1 MAAFLG
7 EPQARQ
13 PWDVFHLAYMMYVPG
28 LSLHPTDTD
37 NSDTNTNNSDD
48 AAAATRAAGNR
59 NRRRSVVRMRA
70 DAQASVGTSAYVISR
85 SGVDAFLAHHAAH
98 GYTEAVPNVMA
109 TLFPATRFAA
119 YPMPLHRAAGV
130 GSLVNPQ
137 MDDFRKIMFAP
148 AMVGVWE
155 RLMVATGLQNNQLFP
170 GLVVGLLS
178 MALAGVGVG
187 VGGMGASSGSAGDGG
202 QAFSLAQ
209 GLVLAP
215 LAVALWGAALF
226 TTNRGGWVAVCGVD
240 GWLQASCISLYF
252 LFLLPTPTS
261 FAIIGYV
268 WLDAFGVQV
277 SRRKRRTR

>member
-1 MAAFLG
+1 VAAFLG
-7 EPQARQ
+7 DRQARQ

-37 NSDTNTNNSDD
+37 NSDHTDTKNSDD
-48 AAAATRAAGNR
+48 AAAATSATPRAAGSR
-59 NRRRSVVRMRA
+59 KRSVVRMRA

-178 MALAGVGVG
+178 VALAGVGVG
-187 VGGMGASSGSAGDGG
+187 VVGLGASAGSAGDGG
-202 QAFSLAQ
+202 QAFSVAQ
-209 GLVLAP
+209 VLVLAP

-226 TTNRGGWVAVCGVD
+226 TTNRGGCVRACGGGRLVAG
-240 GWLQASCISLYF
+240 
-252 LFLLPTPTS
+252 LLCLTSFPTS
-261 FAIIGYV
+261 SCSHFILRH
-268 WLDAFGVQV
+268 WLRLA
-277 SRRKRRTR
+277 